1 MTDDDWHALMLRIR
15 DGRCTPFLGAGAC
28 VPALPLGGD
37 LAEEWADEYG
47 YPMDDRRDLA
57 RVTQFM
63 AVRFKD
69 QMFPK
74 DRMRERIQ
82 DLPGPDFAR
91 EDEPHAALADLPLP
105 VYITTNYDG
114 FMVEALRDRKRVPA
128 QEICRWNTSPAVTA
142 ARGVLASK
150 KFVPTPQ
157 NPVVFH
163 LHGRLD
169 IRESM
174 VLTENDYL
182 DFLVATSRSK
192 KSLLPHQMELALGG
206 SSLLF
211 IGYRLADWSFRVL
224 HRGLV
229 TNVAQ
234 SLQHGSVAVQIAPD
248 PDPDTPEGRREAE
261 AVREFLDRYFDQLDV
276 RVFWG
281 DANAFARELRRRWAI
296 FNRGRD

>member
-105 VYITTNYDG
+105 VYITTNYDA

-182 DFLVATSRSK
+182 DFLVAT
-192 KSLLPHQMELALGG
+192 
-206 SSLLF
+206 
-211 IGYRLADWSFRVL
+211 
-224 HRGLV
+224 
-229 TNVAQ
+229 
-234 SLQHGSVAVQIAPD
+234 
-248 PDPDTPEGRREAE
+248 
-261 AVREFLDRYFDQLDV
+261 
-276 RVFWG
+276 
-281 DANAFARELRRRWAI
+281 
-296 FNRGRD
+296 